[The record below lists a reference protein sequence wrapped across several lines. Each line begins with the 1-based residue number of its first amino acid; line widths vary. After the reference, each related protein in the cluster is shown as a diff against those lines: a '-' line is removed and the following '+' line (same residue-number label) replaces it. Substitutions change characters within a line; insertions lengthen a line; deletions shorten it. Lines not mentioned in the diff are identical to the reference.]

1 MSDLLLLNESR
12 HAKDGTNTSFDEAP
26 QPEPSLNPC
35 WTKRIFLYRCG
46 DMGAGALIGI
56 AVVLAHHFLAPP
68 SYGLLVEV
76 VLVMLLGMA
85 AQMGLCMLFGGLLG
99 SIEVLIPGT
108 IVGMLGMALP
118 LVNLSNLRIELIA
131 GAMGG
136 SLVFLLFDVW
146 DNKVS
151 DRAQSPSRDGHRS
164 ANSSAWTIPMPAWAY
179 DLLEASG
186 SRRRARLQRELYEKM
201 NGEVLFVAAGTGLNF
216 RNFPPMKDIVA
227 IDINPD
233 MLARAHQRAEHYPG
247 TLTLQVADVQ
257 QLPFADESFDT
268 VATASTFCSVPDPV
282 RGLRELLRVL
292 RPGGKL
298 LLFEHVRSR
307 NWFLALELDFL
318 SWMMQHIVPAMNR
331 DTVANV
337 ATAGFA
343 IDQVTCAYLDVF
355 LAVEAHKPAKVH
367 PDSSSNRVA
376 ML

>member
-1 MSDLLLLNESR
+1 MPDLLLLSKSR
-12 HAKDGTNTSFDEAP
+12 QAEDGTNSSSSEAP
-26 QPEPSLNPC
+26 QPEASLNRC
-35 WTKRIFLYRCG
+35 WAKRTFLYRCG
-46 DMGAGALIGI
+46 DVGAGALIGI
-56 AVVLAHHFLAPP
+56 AVVFVHHFLAPP

-76 VLVMLLGMA
+76 VFVMLLGMA
-85 AQMGLCMLFGGLLG
+85 AQMGLCMLLGGLLG
-99 SIEVLIPGT
+99 SVEVLIPGT
-108 IVGMLGMALP
+108 VVGMLGMALP
-118 LVNLSNLRIELIA
+118 FANLSNLRIELIA
-131 GAMGG
+131 GALVG

-146 DNKVS
+146 DNNVS
-151 DRAQSPSRDGHRS
+151 DRTQSPTRDGYRP
-164 ANSSAWTIPMPAWAY
+164 ANRSAWTIPMPAWTY
-179 DLLEASG
+179 DLLEGSG
-186 SRRRARLQRELYEKM
+186 SRRRARLQRQLYKKM

-216 RNFPPMKDIVA
+216 SNFPPMKDMVA

-282 RGLRELLRVL
+282 RGLEELLRVL

-298 LLFEHVRSR
+298 LMFEHVRSR

-318 SWMMQHIVPAMNR
+318 SWMMRHIAPAMNR

-343 IDQVTCAYLDVF
+343 IDQTTCAYLDIF
-355 LAVEAHKPAKVH
+355 LTVEAHRPEKSH
-367 PDSSSNRVA
+367 PDGSNKVA
-376 ML
+376 VL